1 MYRKTITLFNYH
13 GETDSWYTTVFIG
26 ADLIENSGAN
36 ATRQGETNS
45 AAVDLIVHV
54 QRDKKADTIVYKPKR
69 IADAEGN
76 ILVSGEDSFIIYGD
90 PVLHAD
96 KQYAGPK
103 AYAAIENPRNYFT
116 FTPESDFFIVGN
128 YYSDAPI
135 SDADFED
142 GLYSAMNAAHD
153 GVYMITSAAFY
164 SLLPHFEI
172 GGR

>member
-1 MYRKTITLFNYH
+1 MYRNTITLFNYH
-13 GETDSWYTTVFIG
+13 AETDSWYTTVFIG
-26 ADLIENSGAN
+26 ADLIENAGTN
-36 ATRQGETNS
+36 ATRQGQTNS
-45 AAVDLIVHV
+45 DAVDLIIHV
-54 QRDKKADTIVYKPKR
+54 RRNKTADTIIYKPEK

-76 ILVSGEDSFIIYGD
+76 IIVSSEDSFTVYSD
-90 PVLHAD
+90 PALHLD
-96 KQYAGPK
+96 KQYVGPK

-128 YYSDAPI
+128 YYSKESV
-135 SDADFED
+135 SDAGFED

-153 GVYMITSAAFY
+153 GVYMVSSVAFY

>member
-1 MYRKTITLFNYH
+1 MYRNTITLFNYH
-13 GETDSWYTTVFIG
+13 AETDSWYTTVFIG
-26 ADLIENSGAN
+26 ADLIENAGTN
-36 ATRQGETNS
+36 ATRQGQTNS
-45 AAVDLIVHV
+45 DAVDLIIHV
-54 QRDKKADTIVYKPKR
+54 RRDKKADTVIYKPKR

-76 ILVSGEDSFIIYGD
+76 IIVSGEDSFIVYGD
-90 PVLHAD
+90 PDLHLD
-96 KQYAGPK
+96 KQYVGPK

-128 YYSDAPI
+128 YYSQEPVADAE
-135 SDADFED
+135 FED

-153 GVYMITSAAFY
+153 GVYMVSSMAFY